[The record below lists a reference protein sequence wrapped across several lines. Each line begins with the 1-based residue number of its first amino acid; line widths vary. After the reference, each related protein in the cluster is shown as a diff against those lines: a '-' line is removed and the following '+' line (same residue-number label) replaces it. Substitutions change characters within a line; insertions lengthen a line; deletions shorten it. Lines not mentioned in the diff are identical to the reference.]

1 MTDYRTLGR
10 RSAGAM
16 SSVFLALALAG
27 LAACEPSTERTGQ
40 REDTASTPQSQ
51 RTAPSTG
58 AEPVSLQQQTV
69 TIQITPTALNVTPS
83 VVAPGPA
90 VIYVTNNA
98 AVPYDLSFEGPGMD
112 SDADDLQP
120 GETRSLSTTLQAG
133 TYEIEASSER
143 GPEVERKVLLSV
155 RP

>member
-1 MTDYRTLGR
+1 MTDHRTLGR
-10 RSAGAM
+10 RSAVAA
-16 SSVFLALALAG
+16 STVLLALALAG
-27 LAACEPSTERTGQ
+27 LAGCEPSPEPTVQ
-40 REDTASTPQSQ
+40 QEDTVSTPQSQ

-69 TIQITPTALNVTPS
+69 TIQITATALNVTPS
-83 VVAPGPA
+83 VIAPGPTT
-90 VIYVTNNA
+90 IYVTNNA

-120 GETRSLSTTLQAG
+120 GETRSLTTTLQAG